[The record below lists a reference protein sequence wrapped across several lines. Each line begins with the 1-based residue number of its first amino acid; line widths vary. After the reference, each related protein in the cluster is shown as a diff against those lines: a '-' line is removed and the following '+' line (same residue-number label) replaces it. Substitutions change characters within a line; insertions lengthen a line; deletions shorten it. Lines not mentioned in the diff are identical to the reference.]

1 MNQGTAST
9 SNNSNNTAARASDT
23 SSQPPIYRRRRI
35 SSVSES
41 PIEPGPEKPNDRM
54 AALKDLGATF
64 QEGSRRVS
72 KVATPTDP
80 EMVPSFVDTRRV
92 EALKDNAKMPEMDTL
107 QKAGE
112 ATMAD

>member
-1 MNQGTAST
+1 MNQGTSSIHTDSNST
-9 SNNSNNTAARASDT
+9 HTEALGT
-23 SSQPPIYRRRRI
+23 SSSPPIYRRRRI

-64 QEGSRRVS
+64 KEGDRRVS

-80 EMVPSFVDTRRV
+80 EMVPSFVDTHRV
-92 EALKDNAKMPEMDTL
+92 EVGMMKFRLAKSC
-107 QKAGE
+107 
-112 ATMAD
+112 